1 MARKATGGL
10 GLGGIIII
18 CGVLYYTG
26 VGGQLLDQMQ
36 SFNQRCYGLST
47 TIGRAVAEPLC
58 KGIDYGVG
66 GITKAAEAVGGVL
79 HWVENLFGGKPSGK
93 MDLASI
99 DAFGLKVQ
107 KTLAGYVS
115 SSDQLTQMMR
125 AGPDQWFAG
134 GDASQRFQKAMDNF
148 SISQHY
154 LAQGSS
160 GTAQALP
167 WLTKGA
173 QQPDGFGVLSQMSLG
188 DVYRKGGGGI
198 QADPARAR
206 AYYNQAA
213 MSLSQLSQSNSP
225 QAKQLLKALPA
236 SPQETQ
242 RQLLQAV
249 DQLK

>member
-26 VGGQLLDQMQ
+26 VGGQLLDHMQ
-36 SFNQRCYGLST
+36 SFNQRCYSLST
-47 TIGRAVAEPLC
+47 TIGRSVAEPLC
-58 KGIDYGVG
+58 KGIDYGVN
-66 GITKAAEAVGGVL
+66 GITKVAETVGGWL
-79 HWVENLFGGKPSGK
+79 HWTENLFGGKSTGK
-93 MDLASI
+93 MDLASV
-99 DAFGLKVQ
+99 DAFGRSVQ
-107 KTLAGYVS
+107 KKISGYAS

-154 LAQGSS
+154 LAQG
-160 GTAQALP
+160 GTSQALP

-173 QQPDGFGVLSQMSLG
+173 QQPDGFGVLSQISLG

-213 MSLSQLSQSNSP
+213 TSLSQLNQSNSP